1 MATAKTEGE
10 KNQSKSSEESNDPNP
25 WNSRACKKNISLW
38 ISELKSWEL
47 PDDEAARDEFV
58 VSTFADCWS
67 VVNVVLNDV
76 SNV

>member
-1 MATAKTEGE
+1 MIQTHGIVE
-10 KNQSKSSEESNDPNP
+10 PV
-25 WNSRACKKNISLW
+25 KNISLW

-58 VSTFADCWS
+58 VSTFVDGWS